1 MIPVYDFSW
10 KGESAHDVY
19 GVEVLEIGSTVIAER
34 RDTATAVPGRSGL
47 VHSQD
52 GAVEEVERQLTIY
65 LPYEQGRAVCSMAE
79 IRRWLKG
86 YGRLT
91 LSTIPGRYM
100 LAHITDQI
108 SLDPIIEGFADRK
121 GRVIFRCDPWLYH
134 ADVPEIMLT
143 EGAVIH
149 NPGTAPAAPLITV
162 NATGDMNLMIGGQS
176 ILLTGLT
183 GSITL
188 DGMIQEAY
196 GYDSNGLLVNM
207 NNHVAGDAPELPVGD
222 AAISWSLEDGAMLES
237 ITIQPNW
244 RDEN

>member
-1 MIPVYDFSW
+1 MEAIYDFSW

-52 GAVEEVERQLTIY
+52 GAVEEVERTITIY
-65 LPYEQGRAVCSMAE
+65 LPYEQGRYCAPMAE
-79 IRRWLKG
+79 IRKWLKG
-86 YGRLT
+86 WGRLT
-91 LSTIPGRYM
+91 LSTIPERYM

-134 ADVPEIMLT
+134 ADAPPVTLT
-143 EGAVIH
+143 ENAVLA
-149 NPGTAPAAPLITV
+149 NPGTAPAAPIITI
-162 NATGDMNLMIGGQS
+162 NATGDMDLMIGGQT

-188 DGMIQEAY
+188 NGMIEEAY
-196 GYDSNGLLVNM
+196 GYDENGLLVNM
-207 NNHVAGDAPELPVGD
+207 NGHVAGDAPELPTGD
-222 AAISWSLEDGAMLES
+222 VAISWSLEEGASFTS
-237 ITIQPNW
+237 IVITPNW

>member
-1 MIPVYDFSW
+1 MTPVYDFTW
-10 KGESAHDVY
+10 KGRSAHEDF

-34 RDTATAVPGRSGL
+34 RDTATAIPGRSGL

-52 GAVEEVERQLTIY
+52 GAVEEVEHTITIY
-65 LPYEQGRAVCSMAE
+65 LPYEQGRHCAPMGD
-79 IRRWLKG
+79 IRKWLKG
-86 YGRLT
+86 YGRLA
-91 LSTIPGRYM
+91 LSTIPDRYM

-134 ADVPEIMLT
+134 TDAPEITLT
-143 EGAVIH
+143 ENAVLS
-149 NPGTAPAAPLITV
+149 NPGTAPAAPIITI
-162 NATGDMNLMIGGQS
+162 NATGDMDLMIGGQT

-188 DGMIQEAY
+188 NSMIEEAY
-196 GYDSNGLLVNM
+196 GQDENNLLLNM
-207 NNHVAGDAPELPVGD
+207 NNHMAGDFPMLDAGD
-222 AAISWSLEDGAMLES
+222 VAISWSLEEGASLES
-237 ITIQPNW
+237 IVIQPNW